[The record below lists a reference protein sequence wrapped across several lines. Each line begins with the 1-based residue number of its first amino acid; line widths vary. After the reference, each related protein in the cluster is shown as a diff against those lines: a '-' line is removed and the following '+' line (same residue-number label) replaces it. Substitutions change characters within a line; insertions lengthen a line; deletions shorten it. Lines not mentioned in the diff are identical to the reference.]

1 METQTTQRTMNMTKI
16 LMAAV
21 ATMVTISSLSIIPA
35 KASVDGF
42 STAVVNT
49 QIVERRKPRVKGGSG
64 CDDPRDVIEHPEC
77 R

>member
-1 METQTTQRTMNMTKI
+1 MNMTKI